1 MTPSRPPSANQR
13 LKGLDA
19 LRGLAA
25 LSVVWFHITHGGQ
38 LLVASSL
45 FPLAWATWLGNVGHQ
60 GVNLFFIISG
70 FVIPWSLR
78 SQYAGADPVSSL
90 NISDFSRFFFRRFLR
105 LQPPF
110 FVACLLA
117 LVLNSLSSVAP
128 GFHGSPVPGLSESL
142 LALTRDNLF
151 ISSLVG
157 SSWILVVGWTL
168 ALELQ
173 FYVTA
178 GLIEPLLSPS
188 RNCRWPYATRV
199 CFVLLSM
206 VLAGFLLPQS
216 SLIFRSLPTFSLG
229 WLLAHRFL
237 RPHPVQVLG
246 LVICLLSTAFWA
258 GLLQA
263 IVTLFFAA
271 LLWLALRWPRLF
283 PSPLLAVGSI
293 SYSLYLLH
301 VPIGGRVVNLA
312 TRFNPTPVQWLF
324 VAVLATLLSLFAS
337 WIFYRLVEAPI
348 HRFSRRLRPSLLIG
362 R

>member
-1 MTPSRPPSANQR
+1 
-13 LKGLDA
+13 
-19 LRGLAA
+19 
-25 LSVVWFHITHGGQ
+25 
-38 LLVASSL
+38 
-45 FPLAWATWLGNVGHQ
+45 
-60 GVNLFFIISG
+60 
-70 FVIPWSLR
+70 
-78 SQYAGADPVSSL
+78 
-90 NISDFSRFFFRRFLR
+90 
-105 LQPPF
+105 
-110 FVACLLA
+110 
-117 LVLNSLSSVAP
+117 
-128 GFHGSPVPGLSESL
+128 
-142 LALTRDNLF
+142 
-151 ISSLVG
+151 
-157 SSWILVVGWTL
+157 
-168 ALELQ
+168 
-173 FYVTA
+173 
-178 GLIEPLLSPS
+178 
-188 RNCRWPYATRV
+188 
-199 CFVLLSM
+199 M